1 MAKKEK
7 KSDNHILILLAGLFL
22 ILKFL
27 FEGGI
32 PSPSGDLL
40 NFIVGLFTL
49 IVILAFYGYFVFGA
63 KGCNSTIRALAPS
76 VLLLILYGH
85 YSINYG
91 NANVTKYL
99 GAIANMAYLLIIL
112 CGFVYLFTK
121 HKIIGTVF
129 AWSSLVYAAFCFLSY
144 IVLLIINL
152 INGVE
157 GAFNLQSCLST
168 MLLVGSLVILGI
180 TTRKIA
186 DHQQL

>member
-91 NANVTKYL
+91 
-99 GAIANMAYLLIIL
+99 
-112 CGFVYLFTK
+112 
-121 HKIIGTVF
+121 TVF

-186 DHQQL
+186 DRQQL

>member
-7 KSDNHILILLAGLFL
+7 KSNSHILILLAGLFL

-27 FEGGI
+27 FEGGV

-49 IVILAFYGYFVFGA
+49 IVIIAFYGYFVFGA

-85 YSINYG
+85 YSINFG
-91 NANVTKYL
+91 NADITKYL

-112 CGFVYLFTK
+112 CGFTYLFTK
-121 HKIIGTVF
+121 HKVVGTVF
-129 AWSSLVYAAFCFLSY
+129 SLASLVYAAFCFLSY

-152 INGVE
+152 VNKVE
-157 GAFNLQSCLST
+157 GAFNFQSCLST
-168 MLLVGSLVILGI
+168 MLLVGALVILGV
-180 TTRKIA
+180 TTYKIA
-186 DHQQL
+186 DRQQL